1 MTALLGAVASAGCQ
15 VHQVRAPEEIE
26 SPVTLPSAWSSPGG
40 DAAVARWWTAFGDAR
55 LDALMARVEADNL
68 TLREALARVDAARA
82 AIGEADAGW
91 WPSVDASVSA
101 SRQRSVVLG
110 DARAFN
116 LYTSQLAA
124 RYELDL
130 WGRVASLTEAA
141 EWEAEATRLD
151 AQALGMTVAANVAE
165 AWFTLVE
172 QQALLALL
180 TEHIEHNAELLDRL
194 EQRYTA
200 GIATAVAVSQQR
212 QALAA
217 TRSLVPPVE
226 AQIAVSRHRLA
237 VLAGAAP
244 ASLAVEAGE
253 ALPTPPPLPATG
265 VPGEVLRRRPDVA
278 AVQFRAAAADARV
291 AAALAERFPTF
302 ALSAAIGTGGPT
314 PSALV
319 EQWLYSLV
327 ASLAGPIFDGGRRAA
342 AVERRR
348 AEVRA
353 AIADL
358 GQTLLTAM
366 SEVEDALAR
375 IDRGFARVEALEAER
390 AVAHTLVEEAE
401 ARYTGGL
408 SDYLPVVTAIR
419 SAQAADR
426 AVLSA
431 RRELLVQ
438 HVALYRALGGGLTPA
453 APPGRD
459 EERR

>member
-1 MTALLGAVASAGCQ
+1 
-15 VHQVRAPEEIE
+15 
-26 SPVTLPSAWSSPGG
+26 
-40 DAAVARWWTAFGDAR
+40 
-55 LDALMARVEADNL
+55 MARVEADNL
-68 TLREALARVDAARA
+68 SLREAVARFEASRA
-82 AIGEADAGW
+82 AIGEAEAGW
-91 WPSVDASVSA
+91 WPSVDASLSV
-101 SRQRSVVLG
+101 SRQRSAALG
-110 DARAFN
+110 VPREFT
-116 LYTSQLAA
+116 LYQSGLAA
-124 RYELDL
+124 RYELDV

-141 EWEAEATRLD
+141 EWESEASRLD
-151 AQALGMTVAANVAE
+151 AQAVGMTVAASVAE

-180 TEHIEHNAELLDRL
+180 QAHLTTNAELLDRL
-194 EQRYTA
+194 EQRYRA

-226 AQIAVSRHRLA
+226 AQIAVTRHRLA
-237 VLAGAAP
+237 VLAGVAP
-244 ASLAVEAGE
+244 SALGVEAGDV
-253 ALPTPPPLPATG
+253 LPDPPALPATG

-302 ALSAAIGTGGPT
+302 ALSASIGTGGLT

-327 ASLAGPIFDGGRRAA
+327 ASLAAPLFDGGRRAA

-348 AEVRA
+348 AEVEA
-353 AIADL
+353 VVAVL
-358 GQTLLTAM
+358 GRTLLTAM
-366 SEVEDALAR
+366 GEVEDALVR
-375 IDRGFARVEALEAER
+375 IDRGQARVVALEEEQ
-390 AVAHTLVEEAE
+390 AVARTLVEEAE
-401 ARYTGGL
+401 ARYAGGL

-426 AVLSA
+426 AVVSA
-431 RRELLVQ
+431 RRELLSQ
-438 HVALYRALGGGLTPA
+438 HVALYRALGGGLSPV
-453 APPGRD
+453 APRGLD